1 MAESPTQSPH
11 VPVVAAPPTP
21 LLKNLSFQLLWTSV
35 AATGLGDRLI
45 QLGAWSMLGIHE
57 SGAQAASIQAGVSFF
72 FFLPYVLLGSVA
84 GWLADTLPRRWILFS
99 CDQARAAIL
108 LLAAV
113 LVPAGAAVSIPGD
126 QHWKVYAIVAAVGC
140 LAAIFSPAK
149 AATVPQV
156 VPADQLQPANAIVL
170 GIAVIASLLGLLIG
184 GPIVENYSVR
194 AALVLGAV
202 AFAVSGLFI
211 LGLKIRTHERTA
223 AGPEQG
229 QFQRMWEAVRYTV
242 LHRAVLQLTL
252 LSVLFWGGAHVIV
265 ASVAALCKTVY
276 GLSEASVV
284 AHTGYMLGGLGGGM
298 LISSV
303 WVAWINTRRESG
315 WFAMGNLFL
324 TGLAMIG
331 LAVSGHF
338 WIGFVMAFSVGFF
351 GNTAMICV
359 ATLTQSIAPDYI
371 RGRVFGVRDIVTTIS
386 GVAINFAIWR
396 TPNADKSM
404 IPALIGTAIILSS
417 VAVYGFFISLTS
429 GPMPARRTNV
439 FWRLVRSFT
448 LVWHRVKWVGKH
460 NVPRNGPVILAA
472 NHTTGLDPFL
482 MQGAINRPVRW
493 LMLQNYRF
501 KALEFFW
508 SAINPICITEN
519 TNQLTQMRQLLA
531 ALAQGDI
538 IGLFPE
544 GQLQRDSRV
553 LAPFQP
559 GIAMLA
565 IRSGAAI
572 VPVWVHG
579 TPQTKS
585 MIRHFLQPSKS
596 MVIYGEP
603 FHPDS
608 KMDYDAIMA
617 DLRERLIA
625 LEREAE
631 KKHKR

>member
-1 MAESPTQSPH
+1 
-11 VPVVAAPPTP
+11 
-21 LLKNLSFQLLWTSV
+21 
-35 AATGLGDRLI
+35 
-45 QLGAWSMLGIHE
+45 
-57 SGAQAASIQAGVSFF
+57 
-72 FFLPYVLLGSVA
+72 
-84 GWLADTLPRRWILFS
+84 
-99 CDQARAAIL
+99 
-108 LLAAV
+108 
-113 LVPAGAAVSIPGD
+113 
-126 QHWKVYAIVAAVGC
+126 
-140 LAAIFSPAK
+140 
-149 AATVPQV
+149 
-156 VPADQLQPANAIVL
+156 
-170 GIAVIASLLGLLIG
+170 
-184 GPIVENYSVR
+184 
-194 AALVLGAV
+194 
-202 AFAVSGLFI
+202 
-211 LGLKIRTHERTA
+211 
-223 AGPEQG
+223 
-229 QFQRMWEAVRYTV
+229 
-242 LHRAVLQLTL
+242 
-252 LSVLFWGGAHVIV
+252 
-265 ASVAALCKTVY
+265 
-276 GLSEASVV
+276 
-284 AHTGYMLGGLGGGM
+284 
-298 LISSV
+298 
-303 WVAWINTRRESG
+303 
-315 WFAMGNLFL
+315 
-324 TGLAMIG
+324 
-331 LAVSGHF
+331 
-338 WIGFVMAFSVGFF
+338 
-351 GNTAMICV
+351 MICV

-386 GVAINFAIWR
+386 GVAINFVIWR

-460 NVPRNGPVILAA
+460 NVPRIGPVILAA

-519 TNQLTQMRQLLA
+519 THQLAQMRQLLA
-531 ALAQGDI
+531 ALSQGDI

-544 GQLQRDSRV
+544 GRLQRDSRE

-565 IRSGAAI
+565 IRSGSPI

-603 FHPDS
+603 FHPDP

-617 DLRERLIA
+617 DLRERMIA
-625 LEREAE
+625 LEREVE
-631 KKHKR
+631 KKYKR